1 MATTK
6 SVIISCA
13 GIGSRLGLGQTKAL
27 ININGKSLIA
37 WQLEV
42 FKEVEDLRIVIGY
55 QANDVVEE
63 VLRYRDDVIF
73 VYNHRYFETKTGASL
88 YLGAQHAND
97 LIIAWDGDLLVHPD
111 DVKIILSVD
120 YEFIGCAE
128 KASEEAVYVNI
139 NEKGDIISFS
149 REDGDYEWTGP
160 ACIRRD
166 KLNYSSG
173 NVFNQLEPYLPMKG
187 LKVRAYDIDTYQ
199 DYLNVS
205 KIVENWTK

>member
-1 MATTK
+1 MSSAK

-37 WQLEV
+37 WQLEM

-63 VLRYRDDVIF
+63 VLRYREDVIF
-73 VYNHRYFETKTGASL
+73 VFNHRYFETKTGASL

-111 DVKIILSVD
+111 DVKTILAVD
-120 YEFIGCAE
+120 YEFIGCAD
-128 KASEEAVYVNI
+128 KASEEAVYVSV
-139 NEKGDIISFS
+139 NEKGEVISFS

-160 ACIRRD
+160 ACVKRD
-166 KLNYSSG
+166 KLSYLSG
-173 NVFNQLEPYLPMKG
+173 NVFNQLEPHLPIKG
-187 LKVRAYDIDTYQ
+187 LKIRAYDIDTYQ

-205 KIVENWTK
+205 SVIKTWTK